1 MEFSVERT
9 AKCCLMVVLALS
21 FAVPLASPQNR
32 GDSELM
38 SLSIEDLARVKVY
51 SASRHLE
58 EARQAPSAVS
68 IITAQE
74 IRRYG
79 WRTLGEALRSLRGFY
94 TAYDRQYSYLGVRGF
109 QRPGDYNS
117 RILVL
122 VNGHRTNENVY
133 DSAPMGTEF
142 PLDLDLID
150 HIEVV
155 RGPGSSLFG
164 TNAIFG
170 VINVITRQPSAE
182 TAVEVSGD
190 TSSFLGRK
198 GRITAFGNK
207 GRWSGLV
214 SGTLY
219 RDPGE
224 SDLYFPEF
232 ASPENN
238 NGYAHNMDGARAE
251 YGFADVTYG
260 DFRLQGSLFDRDKK
274 YPTASYGAIFNDPA
288 DHIKDTRG
296 YVDASYHRSLS
307 PQTEFE
313 LRSYYDVYKYTG
325 SGAFLEPGGDKAVG
339 MGRARADWI
348 GAETNLSRQIG
359 EQRITFGGTYEY
371 SLDIDQHNYIAGQPD
386 FFQSKNSS
394 WLAAGYGEVEL
405 HLIPKITFNAG
416 ARLDWFSTFG
426 GAVSPR
432 VALIYSPTP
441 RTSLKYIFGRAFR
454 APNAYEEYYVD
465 DVTITKAPEPLQPES
480 IQSHEVVFERSV
492 KPWLSL
498 TADAYYNQ
506 LTKLIDQVPDNTT
519 GLSYFVNEGRVHS
532 KGIEFEVQAQKDS
545 GLGARASYAFSKARN
560 DVELSALANSPS
572 HQAKLNATL
581 PILRRGFTGIELLYI
596 SSLQDYRQTR
606 VSPFALTNVTFS
618 TRPLWG
624 GWEFSASLYNAFDR
638 RWFSPMSPNDPEAA
652 IEQDG
657 RTYRFTVSYRWHR
670 EKSN

>member
-1 MEFSVERT
+1 M
-9 AKCCLMVVLALS
+9 AVLGVC
-21 FAVPLASPQNR
+21 FAVSSAAAQNQA
-32 GDSELM
+32 DTDLM

-68 IITAQE
+68 VITAQE

-109 QRPGDYNS
+109 LRPGDYNS

-122 VNGHRTNENVY
+122 VNGHRINENVY

-142 PLDLDLID
+142 PIDLDLID
-150 HIEVV
+150 RIEVV

-170 VINVITRQPSAE
+170 VINVITRQPNSE
-182 TAVEVSGD
+182 RGVEVSGD
-190 TSSFLGRK
+190 TSSFLGRR
-198 GRITAFGNK
+198 GRITAFGRQ
-207 GRWSGLV
+207 GRLSGLV

-219 RDPGE
+219 RDPGA

-232 ASPENN
+232 ASPETN
-238 NGYAHNMDGARAE
+238 NGYAHNMDGGRAG
-251 YGFADVTYG
+251 YAFADVMYG
-260 DFRLQGSLFDRDKK
+260 NFRLQADWLDRKKK

-288 DHIKDTRG
+288 DQIEETRG
-296 YVDASYHRSLS
+296 YVDASYHHSLS
-307 PQTEFE
+307 PQTEVE
-313 LRSYYDVYKYTG
+313 LRSYYDVYKYMG
-325 SGAFLEPGGDKAVG
+325 SGSFYEPGAGKSIG
-339 MGRARADWI
+339 IGRARADWA
-348 GAETNLSRQIG
+348 GAEANLNRQIG
-359 EQRITFGGTYEY
+359 KQRITFGGTYE
-371 SLDIDQHNYIAGQPD
+371 SSFDINQHNYAVGQPD
-386 FFQSKNSS
+386 FFQSKKSS
-394 WLAAGYGEVEL
+394 WLAAGYGEMEL
-405 HLIPKITFNAG
+405 HFIPKVTVSAG

-432 VALIYSPTP
+432 VAVIYSPNP

-465 DVTITKAPEPLQPES
+465 NITVTTPPESLKPES
-480 IQSHEVVFERSV
+480 IQSHELVLEHSL

-506 LTKLIDQVPDNTT
+506 LEKLIDQVPDPGS
-519 GLSYFVNEGRVHS
+519 GLSYFVNQGRVQS
-532 KGIEFEVQAQKDS
+532 KGLEFEAQAQNNA
-545 GLGARASYAFSKARN
+545 GLGARASYAFSSAQN
-560 DVELSALANSPS
+560 EALQAALANSPS

-581 PILRRGFTGIELLYI
+581 PILRRGFAGVELLYI
-596 SSLQDYRQTR
+596 SALQDYRQTR
-606 VSPFALTNVTFS
+606 VSPFALTNLTLS
-618 TRPLWG
+618 TRPVWG
-624 GWEFSASLYNAFDR
+624 GWEFSASLYNALNR
-638 RWFSPMSPNDPEAA
+638 RWYSPMGPNDPEAA
-652 IEQDG
+652 LEQDG
-657 RTYRFTVSYRWHR
+657 RTYRFTASYHWHR